1 MSSRPPDKPVPK
13 IGPIIDPSLQRHK
26 LSLLAWYRVGLGAIS
41 GVVAGL
47 LNLVTLV
54 PGEIN
59 PNAYYGIYI
68 GILVYIGSYYLAK
81 YILLQGIN
89 PKDKNKLV
97 TQGIGSFTIMFIFCW
112 ILFSTYHACLTFAA
126 CHI

>member
-1 MSSRPPDKPVPK
+1 MSSRPPNKPVPST
-13 IGPIIDPSLQRHK
+13 GPTIDPSLQRHK
-26 LSLLAWYRVGLGAIS
+26 LSLLAWYRVGFGAVSGAI
-41 GVVAGL
+41 AGL
-47 LNLVTLV
+47 LNLVTFTV
-54 PGEIN
+54 DKIN

-81 YILLQGIN
+81 YGLLQGIN

-97 TQGIGSFTIMFIFCW
+97 TQGIGSFTIMFIFSW
-112 ILFSTYHACLTFAA
+112 ILFSTYHACMTFAV